1 MFLSL
6 REIRHAKARYA
17 LLFVIMLLVTF
28 LVLFVTGLAKGL
40 AYANASAVE
49 NMPAPYF
56 MLQQD
61 SDNRFSRSQLDDS
74 ALQDA
79 QKRLGAENAAALGV
93 RMGTVTVD
101 GGTQKTDI
109 AVFGIDM
116 AGLLAPDVSEGEKV
130 SNDSEGTVVVDS
142 KLKDS
147 GVALGSIL
155 KDQATGQTW
164 KVAGFASEQSYS
176 HAPVVFM
183 NQTDWGKLSG
193 TYPGGLKEAE
203 NPGYNVIAVKGDHSL
218 AEAAAAQM
226 KGIDLIS
233 KKAAI
238 SGIPGY
244 TAEQSSLMMM
254 IVFLFVISA
263 FVLSVFSYVIT
274 IQKTSQFGVLK
285 AVGVSGSY
293 LAGSVLLQMLLLS
306 VSSVV
311 VSLLLT
317 WGMSLALPPEMPFT
331 LKPGVIAGTSLLMI
345 VVSAAGALLSVVRV
359 VKIDA
364 LEAIGRAS

>member
-17 LLFVIMLLVTF
+17 LLLVIMLLVTF
-28 LVLFVTGLAKGL
+28 LVLFVTGLARGL

-49 NMPAPYF
+49 NMPTRYF

-74 ALQDA
+74 SLQAA
-79 QKRLGAENAAALGV
+79 QQQLGEDHAASLGV
-93 RMGTVTVD
+93 RMSTVTVD
-101 GGTQKTDI
+101 GGSLKTDI
-109 AVFGIDM
+109 ALFGVDM
-116 AGLLAPDVSEGEKV
+116 SGFLAPEVSEGKAV
-130 SNDSEGTVVVDS
+130 GNSDEGTVVVDS

-147 GVALGSIL
+147 GVKLGSVL
-155 KDQATGQTW
+155 KDQATGLSW
-164 KVAGFASEQSYS
+164 KVSGFTTDNSYS

-183 NQTDWGKLSG
+183 NRTDWGKLGG
-193 TYPGGLKEAE
+193 TYAGGAAGGKTPGF
-203 NPGYNVIAVKGDHSL
+203 NVIAINGEK
-218 AEAAAAQM
+218 AAADTAATGM
-226 KGIDLIS
+226 NLDLIS

-244 TAEQSSLMMM
+244 TAEQSSLTMM

-274 IQKTSQFGVLK
+274 IQKTGQFGVLK

-293 LAGSVLLQMLLLS
+293 LAASVLLQMLLLS
-306 VSSVV
+306 CTSVV
-311 VSLLLT
+311 ISLLLT
-317 WGMSLALPPEMPFT
+317 WGMSLALPPEMPFS
-331 LKPGVIAGTSLLMI
+331 LKPGVIALTSVLMI
-345 VVSAAGALLSVVRV
+345 AVSAAGALISVVRV
-359 VKIDA
+359 AKIDP
-364 LEAIGRAS
+364 LEAIGRAA